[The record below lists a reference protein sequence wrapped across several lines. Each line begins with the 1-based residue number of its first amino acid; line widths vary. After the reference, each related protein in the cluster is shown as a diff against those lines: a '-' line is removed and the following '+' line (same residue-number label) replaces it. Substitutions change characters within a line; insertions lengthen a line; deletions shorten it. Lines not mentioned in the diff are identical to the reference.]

1 MNTNN
6 NLRVGLISDTH
17 GLLRP
22 EARAFLVGCDYIIHG
37 GDVGERKILDEL
49 ACLAPLIA
57 VRGNN
62 DTGPWAAHLRET
74 ELIRVGNVFV
84 YVIHDLAELDIDP
97 AAAGV
102 RVVVS
107 GHSHQP
113 KIEERSGILYVNPG
127 SCGPRRFKLPISVGE
142 ITVSGSAVE
151 ARLVDLSPTPQV
163 SAPAGGSQ
171 HGRV

>member
-1 MNTNN
+1 VLNN
-6 NLRVGLISDTH
+6 GLRVGLISDTH

-37 GDVGERKILDEL
+37 GDVGEPKILDEL
-49 ACLAPLIA
+49 AFLAPLIA

-62 DTGPWAAHLRET
+62 DTGPWAVRLRET
-74 ELIRVGNVFV
+74 ELIRVGNVFI
-84 YVIHDLAELDIDP
+84 YVIHDLAELDIEP
-97 AAAGV
+97 GAAGV

-113 KIEERSGILYVNPG
+113 KIEERGGILYVNPG

-151 ARLVDLSPTPQV
+151 ARLVDLSATPRAE
-163 SAPAGGSQ
+163 APPG
-171 HGRV
+171 

>member
-6 NLRVGLISDTH
+6 GLRVGLISDTH

-37 GDVGERKILDEL
+37 GDVGEPRILDEL
-49 ACLAPLIA
+49 AFLAPLIA

-62 DTGPWAAHLRET
+62 DTGPWAARLRHT
-74 ELIRVGNVFV
+74 ELIRVGSVFV

-97 AAAGV
+97 DAAGV
-102 RVVVS
+102 RVIVS
-107 GHSHQP
+107 GHSHKP
-113 KIEERSGILYVNPG
+113 KIEERHGILYVNPG

-151 ARLVDLSPTPQV
+151 ARLVDLSRPPGV
-163 SAPAGGSQ
+163 PL
-171 HGRV
+171 

>member
-1 MNTNN
+1 MNINN
-6 NLRVGLISDTH
+6 GLRVGLISDTH

-22 EARAFLVGCDYIIHG
+22 EARAFLVGCDYIVHG
-37 GDVGERKILDEL
+37 GDVGDPKILDEL
-49 ACLAPLIA
+49 AFLAPLIA

-62 DTGPWAAHLRET
+62 DKGPWAARLRET
-74 ELIRVGNVFV
+74 ELIRVGNLFV
-84 YVIHDLAELDIDP
+84 YVIHDLAELDVDP
-97 AAAGV
+97 GAAGV

-113 KIEERSGILYVNPG
+113 KIEERSGILYINPG

-151 ARLVDLSPTPQV
+151 ARLVDLSPTP
-163 SAPAGGSQ
+163 
-171 HGRV
+171 RVP